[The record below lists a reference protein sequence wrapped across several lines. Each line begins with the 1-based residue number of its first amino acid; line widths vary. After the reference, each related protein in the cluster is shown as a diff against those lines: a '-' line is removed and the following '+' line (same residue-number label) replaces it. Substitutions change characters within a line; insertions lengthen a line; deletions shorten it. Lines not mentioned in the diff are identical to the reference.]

1 MKSRTLAC
9 ACLLLAL
16 VLAACQGSDAL
27 LGAMH
32 TASAVDARGAAAPAA
47 TAFEPGDTV
56 YASVELTQAYQ
67 DLRVTAT
74 WKRGDTALRTDEL
87 HAPRAVDRTDPWFA
101 VFKLETGVDWP
112 AGSYRCEVFVPD
124 QGTQVLE
131 FTLR

>member
-1 MKSRTLAC
+1 MKRFPFLS

-16 VLAACQGSDAL
+16 GLTACQGSDAL
-27 LGAMH
+27 LGVMH

-47 TAFEPGDTV
+47 TAFEAGDAV

-67 DLRVTAT
+67 NLRVTAT
-74 WKRGDTALRTDEL
+74 WKRGDTVLRTDEL
-87 HAPRAVDRTDPWFA
+87 YAPRAVDRTDPWYA
-101 VFKLETGVDWP
+101 VFKLDTAADWP